1 MVETAI
7 HMMESG
13 QMAKVPIQQLVEK
26 MSLRVRGKDLDRQL
40 PVYVWLA
47 LYRSCRTMGPNATA
61 SVAQLG
67 AFLAG
72 RHIVLENQ
80 EAIRADQTQAAI
92 AFTMLETLA
101 SSETRHVFVSFIN
114 ELYAAAQALWR
125 DEEEIVLAATYQAL
139 RAGWLDHYNAA
150 SVATALLGKHF
161 SPTAWRLRVSRWATK
176 KGLPPVT
183 LPRGGN
189 RRQAST
195 MTDTDA

>member
-1 MVETAI
+1 
-7 HMMESG
+7 MMESG
-13 QMAKVPIQQLVEK
+13 QMAKVPIQQVVEK

-80 EAIRADQTQAAI
+80 ETIRADQTQAAI

-101 SSETRHVFVSFIN
+101 STETRHVFVSFIN

-125 DEEEIVLAATYQAL
+125 DEEEIVLAATYEAL
-139 RAGWLDHYNAA
+139 RDGLLDHYSAA
-150 SVATALLGKHF
+150 RAAGALLGTHF

-176 KGLPPVT
+176 KGRPKVKLA
-183 LPRGGN
+183 RGGN
-189 RRQAST
+189 RQQTSPAPE
-195 MTDTDA
+195 TDTPD